1 MSAEPTSE
9 AVRATRRYDSPVRRE
24 QAARTREA
32 IVQAGAEMA
41 HGLASW
47 DWRPVTAKAVAERAG
62 VSERTVYR
70 HFPSEQS
77 LRAAILQRLQDEF
90 GEQFEGLALQEVGTH
105 VKQLFDYLATFAS
118 SSEPQLDPALANLDD
133 RRTAA
138 LLDAV
143 GRQAERLSERERR
156 QVAGVLDVLW
166 SVPTYR
172 RLTGRWGLT
181 PAESTAA
188 INWLI
193 DAIINSLADRE
204 TLN

>member
-1 MSAEPTSE
+1 MTAEPTGARE
-9 AVRATRRYDSPVRRE
+9 TRRYDSPVRRE

-32 IVQAGAEMA
+32 IVQAGAELA

-47 DWRPVTAKAVAERAG
+47 DWRPVNAKAVAERAG
-62 VSERTVYR
+62 ISERTVYR
-70 HFPSEQS
+70 HFPTEQM
-77 LRAAILQRLQDEF
+77 LRSAILQRLQDEA
-90 GEQFEGLALQEVGTH
+90 GVEIEGLGLDELGERVD
-105 VKQLFDYLATFAS
+105 QLFRYLATFAS
-118 SSEPQLDPALANLDD
+118 STEPRLDPALANLDD

-143 GRQAERLSERERR
+143 GRQAGGLSERERR

-193 DAIINSLADRE
+193 DAIVTSLADRE
-204 TLN
+204 TLG